1 MNIKDLEN
9 ELNKLDEN
17 FAFQIEQAEKDDTKA
32 SKDGENIIVQG
43 VKAGEIWVRA
53 KTANMSDFEIILFK
67 LLPPDDDYDFW
78 RIDTDGNIEQWDLV
92 SFAVYVKAL
101 QLAQKFMAE
110 NSAKD

>member
-1 MNIKDLEN
+1 MNAKDLEN
-9 ELNKLDEN
+9 ELNKLDEK
-17 FAFQIEQAEKDDTKA
+17 FAFQIEQAEKDDAKV

-43 VKAGEIWVRA
+43 VKAGEIWVHA
-53 KTANMSDFEIILFK
+53 KTANMNDFEIVLFK